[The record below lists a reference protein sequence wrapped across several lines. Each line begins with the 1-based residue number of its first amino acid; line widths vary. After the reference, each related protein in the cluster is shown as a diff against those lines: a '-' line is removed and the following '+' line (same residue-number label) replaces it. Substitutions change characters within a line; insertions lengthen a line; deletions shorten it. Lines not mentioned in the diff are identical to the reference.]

1 MKSTALSL
9 VALLALLLAGS
20 VFAQPKFPALSGIV
34 VDEAGMLNTATNAQ
48 LSEYLLGHQ
57 RATGNQIVVVTVADL
72 QGYEI
77 ADYGYQLGRHWGI
90 GEQGKDNGVLL
101 IVAKTER
108 KVRIEVGYGFEGD
121 LTDAISSNIIHA
133 VILPQFKLGQF
144 PKGILLGSKSIVEAL
159 GGQYQMRKAAKK
171 KTAGNNFSAVI
182 FIVIVLLNIGGGMFG
197 GGRRRGARS
206 MFIPGGFGGG
216 RSSGGFGGGFSGG
229 GGGFGGGGASGGW

>member
-57 RATGNQIVVVTVADL
+57 RATGNQVVVVTVADL

>member
-9 VALLALLLAGS
+9 VALLVLLLAGS
-20 VFAQPKFPALSGIV
+20 VFAQPTFPALSGIV

-57 RATGNQIVVVTVADL
+57 RATGNQVVVVTVADL

-90 GEQGKDNGVLL
+90 GEQGKDNGILL
-101 IVAKTER
+101 IVAKAER

>member
-9 VALLALLLAGS
+9 VALLVLLLAGS
-20 VFAQPKFPALSGIV
+20 VFAQPTFPALSGIV

-57 RATGNQIVVVTVADL
+57 RATGNQVVVVTVADL

-90 GEQGKDNGVLL
+90 GEQGKDNGILL
-101 IVAKTER
+101 IVAKAER

-171 KTAGNNFSAVI
+171 KAAGNNFSAVI

-197 GGRRRGARS
+197 GGRRRGTRS

>member
-171 KTAGNNFSAVI
+171 KAAGNNFSAVI

>member
-9 VALLALLLAGS
+9 VALLVLLLAGS
-20 VFAQPKFPALSGIV
+20 VFAQPTFPALSGIV

-57 RATGNQIVVVTVADL
+57 RATGNQVVVVTVADL

>member
-57 RATGNQIVVVTVADL
+57 RATGNQVVVVTVADL

-182 FIVIVLLNIGGGMFG
+182 FIVIVFLNIGGGMFG

>member
-9 VALLALLLAGS
+9 VALLALLLVGS

-57 RATGNQIVVVTVADL
+57 RATGNQVVVVTVADL

-171 KTAGNNFSAVI
+171 KAAGNNFSAVI

-197 GGRRRGARS
+197 GGRRRGTRS

>member
-9 VALLALLLAGS
+9 VALLALLLVGS

-57 RATGNQIVVVTVADL
+57 RATGNQVVVVTVADL

-90 GEQGKDNGVLL
+90 GEQGKDNGILL
-101 IVAKTER
+101 IVAKAER